1 MLSICNQYLFWFF
14 VDLTTDTSLTL
25 HPELD
30 VAQKQI
36 VMHNMIKQITNTDV
50 MNATSE
56 VLNVAPVYL
65 KKQINCT
72 VYKIKDHRF

>member
-1 MLSICNQYLFWFF
+1 M
-14 VDLTTDTSLTL
+14 TTDTSLTL

-36 VMHNMIKQITNTDV
+36 VMHNMIKQITNTNV
-50 MNATSE
+50 MKATSE

-65 KKQINCT
+65 KKHINCT
-72 VYKIKDHRF
+72 VYKIKDYHRF